1 MKKKTNYI
9 TPTGFKKLT
18 EEHDDLLLNERPEI
32 LKVIHWAAGNGDRS
46 ENADYLY
53 GKKRLRE
60 IDRRMRFLKKQID
73 NANVVNPE
81 QLESEVIM
89 FGATVTIIDEDESE
103 KTYCIVGVDEI
114 DTSRNWVS
122 HHSPIGKALM
132 GNEEG
137 DVVSIHTPNGV
148 REFEIITIEYCK
160 IY

>member
-9 TPTGFKKLT
+9 TPSGYEKLT
-18 EEHDDLLLNERPEI
+18 TEHDELLLKERPEI
-32 LKVIHWAAGNGDRS
+32 LKVIQWAAGNGDRS

-73 NANVVNPE
+73 NAHIVNPE
-81 QLESEVIM
+81 LIESQVVM
-89 FGATVTIIDEDESE
+89 FGATITIVDEEE
-103 KTYCIVGVDEI
+103 NERTYCIVGVDEI
-114 DTSRNWVS
+114 DTTKNWIS
-122 HHSPIGKALM
+122 LHSPIGKSLM

-137 DVVSIHTPNGV
+137 DVVTIHTPGGIK
-148 REFEIITIEYCK
+148 EFEIISITYQK